1 MINDYSVLCF
11 TPVPFQA
18 FITESHK
25 SHYGSTINPNAIFTV
40 ITSAFIAGGMVGAM
54 VGGVVADKM
63 GRKRGLIISQVVMSL
78 VMVVLIIHQ
87 MVIIH
92 QVVIKLMIKIIMIIS
107 QVVGLL
113 GGIVMAVSEPLTSW
127 EVLLV
132 GRLVAGLTA
141 GLNTVPFCSSIP

>member
-1 MINDYSVLCF
+1 MISSLF
-11 TPVPFQA
+11 HPVPFQA

-63 GRKRGLIISQVVMSL
+63 GRKRGLIISQVVMIL

-87 MVIIH
+87 
-92 QVVIKLMIKIIMIIS
+92 VVIKIIMIIS

-141 GLNTVPFCSSIP
+141 GLNTVPFSSSTP

>member
-1 MINDYSVLCF
+1 MISSLSN
-11 TPVPFQA
+11 PVPFQA
-18 FITESHK
+18 FIKESHK

-63 GRKRGLIISQVVMSL
+63 GRKRGLIISQVV
-78 VMVVLIIHQ
+78 
-87 MVIIH
+87 
-92 QVVIKLMIKIIMIIS
+92 
-107 QVVGLL
+107 GLL
-113 GGIVMAVSEPLTSW
+113 GGVIMAVSEPLTSW

-141 GLNTVPFCSSIP
+141 GLNTVPCTQEMWLKKN

>member
-1 MINDYSVLCF
+1 MINENSVLCL

-63 GRKRGLIISQVVMSL
+63 GRKRGLIISQVVMIL

-87 MVIIH
+87 E
-92 QVVIKLMIKIIMIIS
+92 VIKLMIKIIMIIS

-141 GLNTVPFCSSIP
+141 GLNTVPFSSSTP